1 MRLLVFAPHPDD
13 ELLGCAG
20 LMLHALEQGGAVQVV
35 VVSDGGLG
43 GPADLRQSELQAG
56 LAALDVLPAQCW
68 CEADDALPLDEAIQ
82 QRYRACVALWRPQ
95 AIALPA
101 PGESHPDHRRL
112 TRGLLTAL
120 TGQWSGDLFFYETTT
135 PQPSVNH
142 CLPLDL
148 SRKLAALACHASQQA
163 QYDYQGY
170 TRGLAQLRGA
180 SLGVPAAEAHT
191 HFEWD
196 GSAQNFFEHR
206 PLVSVVVRAH
216 DAALLAVALQSL
228 CEQSY
233 DQIELVL
240 VWHGEGPAPTLP
252 RTLQARVIAGPG
264 RHAAN
269 LNAGLAAAQGAYVAF
284 LDQDD
289 VWLPDHLALL
299 LTELIANPELDL
311 AYGDYRLVT
320 CAVQDGQVV
329 VQHTGEAKGQDW
341 RAGRLLAGNHIPL
354 NAFVCRLR
362 WARRLGFDE
371 TLQAYEDWD
380 FLARAELDGAGF
392 ARIPEVVCE
401 YRLYPQAGESAD
413 LTTLHQRKGYL
424 AWRTVVL
431 DKIAARITPQTLAS
445 VMELLQALESER
457 DGSLQ
462 EVKRATTERDEATG
476 RWQFA
481 QYRLGQLRRWAD
493 LLTPLAGNPVSA
505 LAGRAFDGG
514 PVFAVVLP
522 VCDPEPEFL
531 AETVHSVL
539 RQTYPHWEL
548 CIADDA
554 STRPAVLDMLSHLEV
569 LAHTEPRIRVLR
581 RPARGGIVA
590 ASQSAIALSQAPW
603 LSFLD
608 HDDRL
613 HTDALLELA
622 AMLRQQPSL
631 ECLYTDSRMTD
642 RNGVM
647 LHQYHKPD
655 WAPETLLHLNYINH
669 FSVVRRDVFDA
680 VGGLRDGYDGSQD
693 WDLWLRLASR
703 AGLQVGH
710 VAQPLYDWR
719 ATETSVAYSGAT
731 KPYAWDAALRCLQD
745 HYERHGHAQ
754 VQCRRVPDG
763 IGLRTAWQAP
773 LQPLTAIIPTHRNP
787 QDLQRLLAS
796 LAASA
801 YPGLEVLL
809 IGNNVATDDAHTHRL
824 LQDAAQH
831 PRWRVVIDNQPFNW
845 AALNN
850 AAARLCHTPWLLFLN
865 DDIELGA
872 PDTLEQLARYLSL
885 DAAIGAVGARL
896 DYGPEQGGGIQ
907 HDGIATDPTWVAR
920 NICDLQDG
928 KGLGIPRN
936 VSAVTGACLLTP
948 RAVFERCGGFEE
960 RLAVSYNDVDYG
972 LHVRRLGYR
981 VVQASDVVCIHR
993 ESRTRGG
1000 LDSDAKREELARE
1013 GQFMRDKWG
1022 GFLRETYRL
1031 QYIQRFAGSRI
1042 VSIPDA

>member
-1 MRLLVFAPHPDD
+1 V
-13 ELLGCAG
+13 
-20 LMLHALEQGGAVQVV
+20 
-35 VVSDGGLG
+35 
-43 GPADLRQSELQAG
+43 
-56 LAALDVLPAQCW
+56 
-68 CEADDALPLDEAIQ
+68 
-82 QRYRACVALWRPQ
+82 RPQ
-95 AIALPA
+95 AN
-101 PGESHPDHRRL
+101 S
-112 TRGLLTAL
+112 
-120 TGQWSGDLFFYETTT
+120 
-135 PQPSVNH
+135 
-142 CLPLDL
+142 
-148 SRKLAALACHASQQA
+148 LA
-163 QYDYQGY
+163 
-170 TRGLAQLRGA
+170 
-180 SLGVPAAEAHT
+180 
-191 HFEWD
+191 
-196 GSAQNFFEHR
+196 
-206 PLVSVVVRAH
+206 
-216 DAALLAVALQSL
+216 
-228 CEQSY
+228 
-233 DQIELVL
+233 
-240 VWHGEGPAPTLP
+240 
-252 RTLQARVIAGPG
+252 
-264 RHAAN
+264 
-269 LNAGLAAAQGAYVAF
+269 
-284 LDQDD
+284 
-289 VWLPDHLALL
+289 
-299 LTELIANPELDL
+299 
-311 AYGDYRLVT
+311 
-320 CAVQDGQVV
+320 
-329 VQHTGEAKGQDW
+329 K
-341 RAGRLLAGNHIPL
+341 
-354 NAFVCRLR
+354 
-362 WARRLGFDE
+362 
-371 TLQAYEDWD
+371 
-380 FLARAELDGAGF
+380 
-392 ARIPEVVCE
+392 
-401 YRLYPQAGESAD
+401 
-413 LTTLHQRKGYL
+413 
-424 AWRTVVL
+424 
-431 DKIAARITPQTLAS
+431 
-445 VMELLQALESER
+445 
-457 DGSLQ
+457 
-462 EVKRATTERDEATG
+462 
-476 RWQFA
+476 
-481 QYRLGQLRRWAD
+481 
-493 LLTPLAGNPVSA
+493 
-505 LAGRAFDGG
+505 
-514 PVFAVVLP
+514 
-522 VCDPEPEFL
+522 
-531 AETVHSVL
+531 TVHSVL

-554 STRPAVLDMLSHLEV
+554 STRPAELEMLSHLEV

-622 AMLRQQPSL
+622 SMLRVEHSL

-680 VGGLRDGYDGSQD
+680 VGGLRMGYDGSQD

-703 AGLQVGH
+703 VDLQVGH
-710 VAQPLYDWR
+710 VAQPLLRWR
-719 ATETSVAYSGAT
+719 HRNLGGLLRAT
-731 KPYAWDAALRCLQD
+731 KPYAWDAALPLPAGPLRTPRP
-745 HYERHGHAQ
+745 HP
-754 VQCRRVPDG
+754 VQCRRVDQG
-763 IGLRTAWQAP
+763 IGLRTTWRAP

-809 IGNNVATDDAHTHRL
+809 IGNNVAPDDAHTHRL

-831 PRWRVVIDNQPFNW
+831 PRWRVVIDNQPCNW

-1022 GFLRETYRL
+1022 DFLRETYRL